1 MGLFDKKSCSV
12 CGGKAGML
20 GSKKL
25 SDGTLCKECSKKL
38 SPWFDEYKHSS
49 VADIRAQ
56 LAAREEN
63 RRALEQFDMTM
74 VFGEFGAILID
85 DKAKKFLVIDNT
97 SDSLFGSAKIITS
110 LDQVIDRNPDIIDF
124 SQVRD
129 VDIEIGESKREEKR
143 TVDGEQVSY
152 DPKHYLYMMSF
163 TMRIELEHPYIH
175 TIRVTLNNGTV
186 QIHNEGERLKNRPM
200 KMLAEYML
208 GLPVIDVKTAEGL
221 YDNNSLKAWLLRNPY
236 EMPDYAFGFRCSLRN
251 QSALEEYAYF
261 LEMVR
266 TVREILLGPDAPPLK
281 PDVIP
286 RIFR

>member
-1 MGLFDKKSCSV
+1 MGLFGKNNCSV
-12 CGGKAGML
+12 CGGKTGML
-20 GSKKL
+20 GGKKL

-38 SPWFDEYKHSS
+38 SPWFDGYKQSS
-49 VADIRAQ
+49 VSDIRDQ
-56 LAAREEN
+56 LEAREEN
-63 RRALEQFDMTM
+63 RRELEQFDLSM

-85 DKAKKFLVIDNT
+85 ERAKKFLVIDNT
-97 SDSLFGSAKIITS
+97 SDHLFGSAQIVTS

-129 VDIEIGESKREEKR
+129 VDIEIRESKREEKQS
-143 TVDGEQVSY
+143 VNGEQISY

-163 TMRIELEHPYIH
+163 EMKIEVEHPYIH
-175 TIRVTLNNGTV
+175 TIRVKLNNGTV
-186 QIHNEGERLKNRPM
+186 QIHNVGERLKNRPM

-208 GLPVIDVKTAEGL
+208 GLPVIDVKTAAL
-221 YDNNSLKAWLLRNPY
+221 YDNNSLRDRLLRNPY

-266 TVREILLGPDAPPLK
+266 IVREILLGPDAPPIK